1 MGNKLA
7 GCKWNLNE
15 ARLLKAIKAIANSV
29 DRKIDANLTSFVGIL
44 SVPDVFLLLRDFKI
58 KFTSL
63 EEIYLAEGKV
73 LLELKWLFTDILFL
87 ILIMLEWFIS
97 FLVM

>member
-15 ARLLKAIKAIANSV
+15 NETRLLKAIKAIANSV

-44 SVPDVFLLLRDFKI
+44 SVPDVFLPLRDFKI

-63 EEIYLAEGKV
+63 EEICLAEGKV
-73 LLELKWLFTDILFL
+73 FL
-87 ILIMLEWFIS
+87 PK
-97 FLVM
+97 VKYY